1 MKNNKDTIIH
11 KYFIDKLKPVEIA
24 KELNISKS
32 AVTQVLQKD
41 KRYQKE
47 KIKRIE
53 QNKENHNEKT
63 KKYIK
68 NKREVIKR
76 KKDKDTIDLRNM
88 HNQATAELSKK
99 KRLSNMA
106 YRNWNKSAFTYNK
119 KRNGYEFR
127 KELGRSYD
135 VPKFI
140 KVEVYRGKFIQL

>member
-11 KYFIDKLKPVEIA
+11 KYFIDKLKPVNIA

-140 KVEVYRGKFIQL
+140 KVEV

>member
-76 KKDKDTIDLRNM
+76 KK
-88 HNQATAELSKK
+88 
-99 KRLSNMA
+99 
-106 YRNWNKSAFTYNK
+106 
-119 KRNGYEFR
+119 
-127 KELGRSYD
+127 
-135 VPKFI
+135 I
-140 KVEVYRGKFIQL
+140 KTLLI

>member
-63 KKYIK
+63 KKYMK
-68 NKREVIKR
+68 LKREIMKR
-76 KKDKDTIDLRNM
+76 KKDKDNIDLKSM
-88 HNQATAELSKK
+88 HNQATAEFSKK
-99 KRLSNMA
+99 KRITNMA
-106 YRNWNKSAFTYNK
+106 YRNWNKTAFTYNE
-119 KRNGYEFR
+119 KRKGYEFR

-140 KVEVYRGKFIQL
+140 KVEV

>member
-53 QNKENHNEKT
+53 QNKENHNEIT
-63 KKYIK
+63 KKYMK
-68 NKREVIKR
+68 HKREVIKR

-88 HNQATAELSKK
+88 HDQATSELSKK

-106 YRNWNKSAFTYNK
+106 YRNWNKSAFTYNE
-119 KRNGYEFR
+119 KRKGYEFR
-127 KELGRSYD
+127 KELGRSND

-140 KVEVYRGKFIQL
+140 KVEV

>member
-53 QNKENHNEKT
+53 ENKENHNEKT

-106 YRNWNKSAFTYNK
+106 YRNWNKSAYKYNEKK
-119 KRNGYEFR
+119 KRFEFDE
-127 KELGRSYD
+127 KLGRSYD
-135 VPKFI
+135 VPKYI
-140 KVEVYRGKFIQL
+140 KVD

>member
-88 HNQATAELSKK
+88 KNQATAELSKK

-140 KVEVYRGKFIQL
+140 KVEV

>member
-11 KYFIDKLKPVEIA
+11 KYFIEKLKPVEIA

-41 KRYQKE
+41 KRYKKE
-47 KIKRIE
+47 KIKRITK
-53 QNKENHNEKT
+53 NKKNHNEMT
-63 KKYIK
+63 KKYMK
-68 NKREVIKR
+68 HKREEIKR
-76 KKDKDTIDLRNM
+76 KKDKDTIDLKNM

-99 KRLSNMA
+99 RRITNIA
-106 YRNWNKSAFTYNK
+106 YRNWNKSAFTYNS
-119 KRNGYEFR
+119 KRKGYEFR

-140 KVEVYRGKFIQL
+140 KVEV

>member
-140 KVEVYRGKFIQL
+140 KVEV

>member
-1 MKNNKDTIIH
+1 MKNNKETIIN
-11 KYFIDKLKPVEIA
+11 KYFIEKLKPVEIA

-41 KRYQKE
+41 KRYKKE
-47 KIKRIE
+47 KVNRKTK
-53 QNKENHNEKT
+53 NKKNHNEKT
-63 KKYIK
+63 KKYMK
-68 NKREVIKR
+68 YKREVIKR
-76 KKDKDTIDLRNM
+76 KKDKDNIDLRNM

-140 KVEVYRGKFIQL
+140 KVEV

>member
-106 YRNWNKSAFTYNK
+106 YRNWNRSAFTYNK
-119 KRNGYEFR
+119 KRKGYEFR

-140 KVEVYRGKFIQL
+140 KVEV

>member
-99 KRLSNMA
+99 KILSNMA

-140 KVEVYRGKFIQL
+140 KVEV

>member
-119 KRNGYEFR
+119 KRKGYELR

-140 KVEVYRGKFIQL
+140 KVEV

>member
-1 MKNNKDTIIH
+1 MKNNKETIIN
-11 KYFIDKLKPVEIA
+11 KYFIEKLKPVEIA

-140 KVEVYRGKFIQL
+140 KVEV

>member
-63 KKYIK
+63 KKYINRVK
-68 NKREVIKR
+68 
-76 KKDKDTIDLRNM
+76 
-88 HNQATAELSKK
+88 
-99 KRLSNMA
+99 
-106 YRNWNKSAFTYNK
+106 
-119 KRNGYEFR
+119 
-127 KELGRSYD
+127 
-135 VPKFI
+135 
-140 KVEVYRGKFIQL
+140 

>member
-1 MKNNKDTIIH
+1 MKNHRETIINR
-11 KYFIDKLKPVEIA
+11 YFIGKLKPVEIA

-68 NKREVIKR
+68 HKREVTKR

-88 HNQATAELSKK
+88 HNQATTELSRK

-119 KRNGYEFR
+119 KRKGYEFR

-135 VPKFI
+135 VPQFI
-140 KVEVYRGKFIQL
+140 KVEV

>member
-1 MKNNKDTIIH
+1 MKSHSNTIIN

-63 KKYIK
+63 KKYMK
-68 NKREVIKR
+68 LKREIMKR
-76 KKDKDTIDLRNM
+76 KKDKDNIDLKSM
-88 HNQATAELSKK
+88 HNQATAEFSKK
-99 KRLSNMA
+99 KRITNMA

-140 KVEVYRGKFIQL
+140 KVEV

>member
-1 MKNNKDTIIH
+1 MKNNKETIIN
-11 KYFIDKLKPVEIA
+11 KYFIEKLKPVEIA

-41 KRYQKE
+41 KRYKKE
-47 KIKRIE
+47 KVNRKTK
-53 QNKENHNEKT
+53 NKKNHNEKT
-63 KKYIK
+63 KKYMK
-68 NKREVIKR
+68 YKREVIKR
-76 KKDKDTIDLRNM
+76 KKDKDNIDLRNM

-106 YRNWNKSAFTYNK
+106 YRNWNKSAFTYNE
-119 KRNGYEFR
+119 KRNGYEFK

-140 KVEVYRGKFIQL
+140 KVEV

>member
-1 MKNNKDTIIH
+1 MKNNKETIIN
-11 KYFIDKLKPVEIA
+11 KYFIEKLKPVEIA

-41 KRYQKE
+41 KRYKKE
-47 KIKRIE
+47 KVNRKTK
-53 QNKENHNEKT
+53 NKKNHNEKT
-63 KKYIK
+63 KKYMK
-68 NKREVIKR
+68 YKREVIKR
-76 KKDKDTIDLRNM
+76 KKDKDNIDLRNM
-88 HNQATAELSKK
+88 HNQATAQLSKK

-140 KVEVYRGKFIQL
+140 KVEV

>member
-1 MKNNKDTIIH
+1 MKNHRETIINR
-11 KYFIDKLKPVEIA
+11 YFVDKLKPVEIA

-32 AVTQVLQKD
+32 AVTQILQKD

-47 KIKRIE
+47 KNKRKTK
-53 QNKENHNEKT
+53 NKIAHNEKT

-76 KKDKDTIDLRNM
+76 KKDKDAIDLRNM

-99 KRLSNMA
+99 RRLSNIA

-119 KRNGYEFR
+119 KRKGYEFR

-140 KVEVYRGKFIQL
+140 KVEV

>member
-88 HNQATAELSKK
+88 HNKATAELSKK

-119 KRNGYEFR
+119 KRKGYEFR

-140 KVEVYRGKFIQL
+140 KVEV

>member
-11 KYFIDKLKPVEIA
+11 KYLIDKLKPVDIA

-140 KVEVYRGKFIQL
+140 KVEV

>member
-11 KYFIDKLKPVEIA
+11 KYFIEKLKPVEIA

-41 KRYQKE
+41 KRYKKE
-47 KIKRIE
+47 KIKRISK
-53 QNKENHNEKT
+53 NKKNHNEMT
-63 KKYIK
+63 KKYMK
-68 NKREVIKR
+68 HKREVIKR

-99 KRLSNMA
+99 RRITNIA
-106 YRNWNKSAFTYNK
+106 YRNWNKSAFIYNS
-119 KRNGYEFR
+119 KRKGYEFR

-140 KVEVYRGKFIQL
+140 KVEV

>member
-53 QNKENHNEKT
+53 ENKENHNEKT

-140 KVEVYRGKFIQL
+140 KVEV

>member
-11 KYFIDKLKPVEIA
+11 KYFIEKLKPVEIA

-41 KRYQKE
+41 KRYKKE
-47 KIKRIE
+47 KIKRITK
-53 QNKENHNEKT
+53 NKKNHNEMK
-63 KKYIK
+63 KKYMK
-68 NKREVIKR
+68 HKREVIKR

-99 KRLSNMA
+99 RRITNIA
-106 YRNWNKSAFTYNK
+106 YRNWNKSAFTYNS
-119 KRNGYEFR
+119 KRKGYEFR

-140 KVEVYRGKFIQL
+140 KVEV

>member
-1 MKNNKDTIIH
+1 MKNNKDKIIH

-41 KRYQKE
+41 KRYKKE
-47 KIKRIE
+47 KIKRKTK
-53 QNKENHNEKT
+53 NKEIHNEMT

-68 NKREVIKR
+68 HKREETKR
-76 KKDKDTIDLRNM
+76 KNSKDDIDLNSM
-88 HNQATAELSKK
+88 HNQASAELSKK
-99 KRLSNMA
+99 KKMTNMA
-106 YRNWNKSAFTYNK
+106 YRNWNKSAFTYNE
-119 KRNGYEFR
+119 KRKGYEFR

-140 KVEVYRGKFIQL
+140 KVEV

>member
-41 KRYQKE
+41 KRYVKE
-47 KIKRIE
+47 KNNRKTK
-53 QNKENHNEKT
+53 NKETHNEKT

-140 KVEVYRGKFIQL
+140 KVEV

>member
-11 KYFIDKLKPVEIA
+11 KYFIDKLKPVDIA

-140 KVEVYRGKFIQL
+140 KVEV